1 MSDQDDD
8 RLQMCPIYIA
18 NNESQALPFI
28 VSPIFR
34 PSCMTRIVAL
44 RNISWRLHFDLCVCV
59 VPYTIL

>member
-28 VSPIFR
+28 VS
-34 PSCMTRIVAL
+34 
-44 RNISWRLHFDLCVCV
+44 LC
-59 VPYTIL
+59 

>member
-28 VSPIFR
+28 VSPVLD
-34 PSCMTRIVAL
+34 PPVWPEL
-44 RNISWRLHFDLCVCV
+44 
-59 VPYTIL
+59 